1 MTAYS
6 VNPAGEKF
14 PIPSEADYAEGI
26 CRGFRRWSTRPA
38 AKARKSSW

>member
-14 PIPSEADYAEGI
+14 PIPSEADYAKEMARLEG
-26 CRGFRRWSTRPA
+26 WPTRPG
-38 AKARKSSW
+38 AKAKKSSS